1 MKKRARSLADAF
13 VAALM
18 IAVATA
24 AVAGC
29 AKKSSEP
36 TGAGTKQVRVILDY
50 LPNAVHV
57 GFYQAQAAGYF
68 RKEGLSVRID
78 APTSS
83 SDTLR
88 LMAAG
93 QAEFGLVSLLDFM
106 SVRAKGEPLKIIMA
120 VEQRPLAAM
129 IALKKSGIE
138 RPKDLQGRLVGTTG
152 TLSDDA
158 GVKWMVKYDG
168 GDPATVKL
176 INIGFNTAQ
185 EVIAGNVDA
194 SFGFWS
200 QEGVQV
206 AAHQPATVLR
216 LYDYGVPPYPELIV
230 FAREEFLAK
239 EPETTRKFL
248 RAVTH
253 GYEDA
258 IAKPDAACATMAA
271 QVEGETADS
280 LKPYLAALAPVLQAD
295 APEYGWVNIAVIGE
309 YLGWLKRTGV
319 MDIHEEP
326 SKIATN
332 EFLPVMA
339 SGGTAEKP

>member
-1 MKKRARSLADAF
+1 MKKGAHSLANAM
-13 VAALM
+13 AALLM
-18 IAVATA
+18 VAVLAF
-24 AVAGC
+24 AGC

-36 TGAGTKQVRVILDY
+36 AGTGAKQVRVILDY

-68 RKEGLSVRID
+68 RNEGLSVRID

-138 RPKDLQGRLVGTTG
+138 RPRDLNGKLVGTTG

-158 GVKWMVKYDG
+158 GVKWMVKHDG
-168 GDPATVKL
+168 GDPAAVKL

-206 AAHQPATVLR
+206 AARQPATVLR
-216 LYDYGVPPYPELIV
+216 LYNYGVPAYPELIV
-230 FAREEFLAK
+230 FAREDFLAK
-239 EPETTRKFL
+239 EPETARKFL
-248 RAVTH
+248 RAVSH
-253 GYEDA
+253 GYDDA
-258 IAKPDAACATMAA
+258 IAKPDAACAAMAA

-280 LKPYLAALAPVLQAD
+280 LKPYLAALAPVLRAD
-295 APEYGWVNIAVIGE
+295 APEYGWVNIPVIGE
-309 YLGWLKRTGV
+309 YLGWLKQTGV
-319 MDIHEEP
+319 MDLHEDP
-326 SKIATN
+326 AKMATD
-332 EFLPVMA
+332 EFLPVAA
-339 SGGTAEKP
+339 SSGAGKP